1 MDKKLLIRRI
11 INVLVYLLL
20 IPITL
25 VLGVT
30 VFKDRQYVVVSV
42 VIAFLVLLGFFF
54 SYDRKKTTSKEIAIV
69 TVMVAFSVVGRLIF
83 AAVPSFKPISAIVI
97 ISGIALGYEAG
108 FMVGALSAFISNFY
122 FGQGAW
128 TPFQM
133 VSFGLIGLLSGLLFR
148 KNRNIWLILIY
159 GAISGVFYSL
169 VMDVWTVIS
178 VDNAFVLERYF
189 SALTVGLPYM
199 AIYIASNVVFLSLLA
214 KPMLKQLDRI
224 KKKYGIV
231 EPYLSKQWF
240 VKMKPL
246 AEASLANQLADTKI
260 NFVPER
266 FEKTFRQ
273 WMENIEDWCI
283 SRQLWWGHRVPAF
296 F

>member
-20 IPITL
+20 IPLTL

-159 GAISGVFYSL
+159 GAISGVLFSL
-169 VMDVWTVIS
+169 IMDVWTVIS

-199 AIYIASNVVFLSLLA
+199 AIYIVSNVAFLSLLA

-224 KKKYGIV
+224 KKKYGIFDC
-231 EPYLSKQWF
+231 SKNYITTNNATNKD
-240 VKMKPL
+240 VKL
-246 AEASLANQLADTKI
+246 EDNNAEN
-260 NFVPER
+260 
-266 FEKTFRQ
+266 
-273 WMENIEDWCI
+273 
-283 SRQLWWGHRVPAF
+283 
-296 F
+296 

>member
-11 INVLVYLLL
+11 INVLVYLVL
-20 IPITL
+20 IPLTL

-30 VFKDRQYVVVSV
+30 VFKDRQYVVISV
-42 VIAFLVLLGFFF
+42 VIALLVLLGFFF
-54 SYDRKKTTSKEIAIV
+54 SYDRRKTTAKEIAIV

-133 VSFGLIGLLSGLLFR
+133 VSFGLIGLLAGLLFR
-148 KNRNIWLILIY
+148 KNRNVWLILIY
-159 GAISGVFYSL
+159 GAISGVLFSL
-169 VMDVWTVIS
+169 IMDVWTVVS
-178 VDNAFVLERYF
+178 TDNAFVLERYF
-189 SALTVGLPYM
+189 SALTIGLPYM
-199 AIYIASNVVFLSLLA
+199 AIYVASNVVFLALLT

-224 KKKYGIV
+224 KKKYGIFNK
-231 EPYLSKQWF
+231 SNDA
-240 VKMKPL
+240 VKLVKSNET
-246 AEASLANQLADTKI
+246 ATATSI
-260 NFVPER
+260 NDDG
-266 FEKTFRQ
+266 
-273 WMENIEDWCI
+273 EN
-283 SRQLWWGHRVPAF
+283 
-296 F
+296 